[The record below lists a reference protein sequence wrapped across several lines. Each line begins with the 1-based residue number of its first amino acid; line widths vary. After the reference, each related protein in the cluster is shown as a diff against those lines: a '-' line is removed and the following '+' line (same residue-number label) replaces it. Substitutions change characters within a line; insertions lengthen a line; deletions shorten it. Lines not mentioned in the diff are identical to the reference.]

1 MRKLERYAFRDGVTP
16 LSAEELNARFFDLD
30 LRCHALEG
38 LGVSWE
44 DAVRQVQQVGLER
57 INGLILP
64 TLDQAGA
71 MIDDTRRQWEHI
83 NQSWSDMVDT
93 VDGAGQR
100 LDATEAGLNAV
111 GAALTQAGARIDV
124 AEAGLDAVDAALTRA
139 GARID
144 AADAALDAV
153 GVALTQAGTRIDV
166 AQAAADQAL
175 ATLGRLGGYISG
187 LQLRRHSDTQV
198 LVRRGALEIGG
209 RLYTL
214 PNDTYVNAPTGSGF
228 GWRYLAVRPPA
239 SGDTLTAPYCFGT
252 FDPGLRPVHW
262 APGWVITE
270 NGHRVI
276 GLYPGVG
283 NAVAPFWTAGGNY
296 LLSQTIIDATSMP
309 AAGAQVYVG
318 LPPFPEPVHG
328 QYDVTLGA
336 SGAGARV
343 AASGSYAFGLA
354 VGAATGV
361 VTQGQLSLYTATGTV
376 DLAVMPWPQAGGT
389 AGAINWFRMILRAV
403 DVPYGMAR

>member
-283 NAVAPFWTAGGNY
+283 NAVVVFRTMGGRYVLPFH
-296 LLSQTIIDATSMP
+296 QTIIDT
-309 AAGAQVYVG
+309 AAPPTASTEMAVG
-318 LPPFPEPVHG
+318 LPPFPDYLNADYVATIRNPGGPGVALVIGG
-328 QYDVTLGA
+328 QTAIEDSCGGATSRVA
-336 SGAGARV
+336 SGGVSIRTT
-343 AASGSYAFGLA
+343 SGTAFIRLHG
-354 VGAATGV
+354 
-361 VTQGQLSLYTATGTV
+361 
-376 DLAVMPWPQAGGT
+376 AGG
-389 AGAINWFRMILRAV
+389 AGTPNLLRLNMAAM